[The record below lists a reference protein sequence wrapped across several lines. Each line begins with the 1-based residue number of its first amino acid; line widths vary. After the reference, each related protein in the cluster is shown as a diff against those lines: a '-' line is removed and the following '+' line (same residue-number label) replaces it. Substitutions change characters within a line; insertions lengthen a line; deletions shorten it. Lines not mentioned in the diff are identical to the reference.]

1 MRRCQ
6 VAIETNSQ
14 KPQWIEITITDIKKR
29 SLRGLMDSLV
39 AERCRDCSKQFFQ
52 RRENIDMNAIKHATQ
67 PKIQTTF

>member
-14 KPQWIEITITDIKKR
+14 KPQWIEITITDIEKR

-39 AERCRDCSKQFFQ
+39 AERCREAVEIAQNSFFK
-52 RRENIDMNAIKHATQ
+52 EEKT
-67 PKIQTTF
+67 